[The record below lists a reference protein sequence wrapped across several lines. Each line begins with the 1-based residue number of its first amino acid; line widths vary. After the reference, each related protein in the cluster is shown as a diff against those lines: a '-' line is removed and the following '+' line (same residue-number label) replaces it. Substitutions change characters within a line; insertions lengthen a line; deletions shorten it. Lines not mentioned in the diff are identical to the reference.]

1 MEWLNIL
8 AGLAILFFGRR
19 LFWLFVGCVGF
30 FVGFKLAGDML
41 LGQPAWVILV
51 IALVVG
57 VLGAI
62 ASVFLQ
68 RVFVVV
74 AGFFAGGYC
83 LFTLAPAVLHTQA
96 EVALWIAF
104 AVGGLIGAILSIA
117 LLDPA
122 LIILSSLAG
131 ATAVSQNFP
140 LEPQAR
146 TVLFIVLCS
155 RNRCPGRTI
164 CTGNQT
170 AAAPAGGVKPISNAT
185 ADSIRSTVRREFP
198 TETVTDVASR
208 RRRNCQSWLAPGG
221 K

>member
-8 AGLAILFFGRR
+8 AGLAVLFFGRR

-30 FVGFKLAGDML
+30 IVGFELAGDAL

-51 IALVVG
+51 IALGVG

-83 LFTLAPAVLHTQA
+83 LFTLAPAVLHTQG
-96 EVALWIAF
+96 EVVWWIAF
-104 AVGGLIGAILSIA
+104 AVGGLLGAILSIT

-131 ATAVSQNFP
+131 ATAVSQKLP

-146 TVLFIVLCS
+146 TVLFIVLLVL
-155 RNRCPGRTI
+155 GI
-164 CTGNQT
+164 GVQ
-170 AAAPAGGVKPISNAT
+170 AGQYARET
-185 ADSIRSTVRREFP
+185 RSQRPQRAE
-198 TETVTDVASR
+198 
-208 RRRNCQSWLAPGG
+208 
-221 K
+221 

>member
-8 AGLAILFFGRR
+8 AGLAVLFFGRR

-30 FVGFKLAGDML
+30 IVGFELAGDML

-51 IALVVG
+51 IALGVG

-62 ASVFLQ
+62 ASIFLQ

-83 LFTLAPAVLHTQA
+83 LFTFAPTVVHSNG
-96 EVALWIAF
+96 EVVQWIAF
-104 AVGGLIGAILSIA
+104 AVGGLLGAILAAA

-131 ATAVSQNFP
+131 ATAVSQNVP
-140 LEPQAR
+140 LGPPAR
-146 TVLFIVLCS
+146 TVLFIVLLVLGIAVQVGQYA
-155 RNRCPGRTI
+155 RET
-164 CTGNQT
+164 
-170 AAAPAGGVKPISNAT
+170 KPERPQRA
-185 ADSIRSTVRREFP
+185 E
-198 TETVTDVASR
+198 
-208 RRRNCQSWLAPGG
+208 
-221 K
+221 

>member
-8 AGLAILFFGRR
+8 AGLAVLFFGRR

-30 FVGFKLAGDML
+30 IVGFQLATDML
-41 LGQPAWVILV
+41 LGQPDWVIMV
-51 IALVVG
+51 IALGVG
-57 VLGAI
+57 VIGAI

-83 LFTLAPAVLHTQA
+83 LFTFAPTVFHSNA
-96 EVALWIAF
+96 EVIQWVAF
-104 AVGGLIGAILSIA
+104 GVGGLIGAILSIA

-131 ATAVSQNFP
+131 ATAVSQNVP
-140 LEPQAR
+140 LESQAR
-146 TVLFIVLCS
+146 TVLFIVLLVFGIAVQA
-155 RNRCPGRTI
+155 RQYARET
-164 CTGNQT
+164 
-170 AAAPAGGVKPISNAT
+170 KPERPQRA
-185 ADSIRSTVRREFP
+185 
-198 TETVTDVASR
+198 
-208 RRRNCQSWLAPGG
+208 

>member
-8 AGLAILFFGRR
+8 AGLAVLFFGRR

-30 FVGFKLAGDML
+30 IVGFELANEML

-51 IALVVG
+51 IALSVG

-68 RVFVVV
+68 RVFVVI

-83 LFTLAPAVLHTQA
+83 LFTFAPTVVHSNGQIVQWT
-96 EVALWIAF
+96 AF
-104 AVGGLIGAILSIA
+104 AVGGLLGAILAAA

-131 ATAVSQNFP
+131 ATAVSQNIP
-140 LEPQAR
+140 LEPDAR
-146 TVLFIVLCS
+146 TVLFIVLLVL
-155 RNRCPGRTI
+155 GI
-164 CTGNQT
+164 AVQVGQY
-170 AAAPAGGVKPISNAT
+170 AHEAKPERPQ
-185 ADSIRSTVRREFP
+185 RSE
-198 TETVTDVASR
+198 
-208 RRRNCQSWLAPGG
+208 
-221 K
+221 